1 MDLRVEISFKGPI
14 SIVTGRRLVIE
25 LREKAR
31 VKDLILELNKAF
43 LDKAREKRLE
53 EVIQNLESQNLI
65 LIDGREIS
73 ALEGVETPLREGD
86 KITILNF
93 THGG

>member
-1 MDLRVEISFKGPI
+1 LDLRVEISFKGPI

-31 VKDLILELNKAF
+31 VKDLIQELNKAF